1 MTYDKNRRYMNWRL
15 ISISIFLKG
24 TEMVNQQLVDV
35 KKLAEVLSV
44 SIRQVFRLKAE
55 NKIPAPMKIGGSI
68 RWKRS
73 EIERWMEWDCP
84 GRETFEAMK
93 QKEGVS

>member
-1 MTYDKNRRYMNWRL
+1 
-15 ISISIFLKG
+15 
-24 TEMVNQQLVDV
+24 MVNQQLIDV

-55 NKIPAPMKIGGSI
+55 NKIPAPVNIGGSI

-73 EIERWMEWDCP
+73 EIELWMKWNCP
-84 GRETFEAMK
+84 DRTTFEAMK
-93 QKEGVS
+93 QKEGV

>member
-1 MTYDKNRRYMNWRL
+1 M
-15 ISISIFLKG
+15 SIFLKG
-24 TEMVNQQLVDV
+24 TEMVNQQLINV

-55 NKIPAPMKIGGSI
+55 NKIPAPIKISGSI

-84 GRETFEAMK
+84 DRETFEAMK
-93 QKEGVS
+93 RKENVS